1 MAENLLSTVA
11 NARSFTRI
19 FDALARVQTPA
30 LIWHARGGER
40 IELSGRVFMNW
51 VAKSANLMVNE
62 CEVTEESGVQITA
75 PLHWRFLV
83 LACATLY
90 AGSCFDDEEP
100 LVGASDTTDHAQ
112 NLNNPDYLLL
122 VDRGPLSMRYLGD
135 LHEAESATDAEV
147 IDFCALV
154 RSEADQFI
162 GLPASTSSPV
172 GNNLTSAE
180 LTARVLSRAHEHA
193 GHDYRLPSGERALA
207 LRLHIPSEFDSAPSA
222 LTIVTEALACL
233 IAGYAVFLP
242 DPLADFTAT
251 ELDPLLRSERAL
263 DLTLSHY

>member
-51 VAKSANLMVNE
+51 VAKSANLLVNE

-90 AGSCFDDEEP
+90 AGTYFDDEEP

-207 LRLHIPSEFDSAPSA
+207 LRLRLPSEFDSAPSA
-222 LTIVTEALACL
+222 
-233 IAGYAVFLP
+233 
-242 DPLADFTAT
+242 
-251 ELDPLLRSERAL
+251 S
-263 DLTLSHY
+263 

>member
-1 MAENLLSTVA
+1 
-11 NARSFTRI
+11 
-19 FDALARVQTPA
+19 
-30 LIWHARGGER
+30 
-40 IELSGRVFMNW
+40 
-51 VAKSANLMVNE
+51 
-62 CEVTEESGVQITA
+62 
-75 PLHWRFLV
+75 
-83 LACATLY
+83 
-90 AGSCFDDEEP
+90 
-100 LVGASDTTDHAQ
+100 
-112 NLNNPDYLLL
+112 
-122 VDRGPLSMRYLGD
+122 MRYLGD

-162 GLPASTSSPV
+162 GLPASTSAPV

-207 LRLHIPSEFDSAPSA
+207 LRLHLPSEFDSAPSA
-222 LTIVTEALACL
+222 LMIVTEALACL

-242 DPLADFTAT
+242 DPLAEFTDT

-263 DLTLSHY
+263 DLALSHS

>member
-1 MAENLLSTVA
+1 
-11 NARSFTRI
+11 
-19 FDALARVQTPA
+19 
-30 LIWHARGGER
+30 
-40 IELSGRVFMNW
+40 
-51 VAKSANLMVNE
+51 
-62 CEVTEESGVQITA
+62 
-75 PLHWRFLV
+75 
-83 LACATLY
+83 
-90 AGSCFDDEEP
+90 
-100 LVGASDTTDHAQ
+100 
-112 NLNNPDYLLL
+112 
-122 VDRGPLSMRYLGD
+122 MRYLGD

-147 IDFCALV
+147 LDFCALV

-162 GLPASTSSPV
+162 GLPASTLAPV

-180 LTARVLSRAHEHA
+180 LTAQVLSRAHEHA

-207 LRLHIPSEFDSAPSA
+207 LRLHLPSEFDWAPSA

-263 DLTLSHY
+263 DLTLDHP